1 MQTFFSL
8 RALADP
14 DMAETEKI
22 LRACVHCGF
31 CTATCPTYL
40 LTGDELDGPRGRIYL
55 IKEMF
60 EKERP
65 ADARTARHID
75 RCLSCLSCMT
85 TCPSGV
91 HFMHLVDHARA
102 HIETTYR
109 RPFVERVLRFGL
121 AFVLPRPALSRP
133 LFRFAAALR
142 PLARLLPRRLAAPF
156 ALAPSKLQPPSAVDS
171 PQVFA
176 AQGARKMRVALL
188 SGCVQTVIDTSI
200 NEATIRL
207 LTRHGVEVV
216 VAKGAGCCGAL
227 PHHLGKVDDSLRYA
241 RANIEAWW
249 REIENGGL
257 DHIVVNASGCG
268 TSVKDYGHMFRNDP
282 TLADKAAHISAMTR
296 DVTELLGKVRFAP
309 SGDAPKLRVAYHSAC
324 SLQHGQK
331 ISQEPVELLRAA
343 GFDVVGVPEGHI
355 CCGSAGT
362 YNVLQPHFAGELR
375 SRKVANIESVAPD
388 VVAAGNIGCIVQI
401 RSGTPIPVVH
411 TVELLDWASGGPPV
425 SFPTL
430 ATRAIGNP
438 EQGQNSWN
446 DSGFPVGPSVRRE

>member
-8 RALADP
+8 QALADP
-14 DMAETEKI
+14 EMAETEKI

-31 CTATCPTYL
+31 CSATCPTYL

-65 ADARTARHID
+65 ADARTALHID

-102 HIETTYR
+102 HIEKTYA
-109 RPFVERVLRFGL
+109 RPFAERAMRAAL
-121 AFVLPRPALSRP
+121 AFVLPRPSSRARCFASRRRSAP
-133 LFRFAAALR
+133 WRACCRADSRRRSRWRRPAFRLFPASTA
-142 PLARLLPRRLAAPF
+142 
-156 ALAPSKLQPPSAVDS
+156 

-188 SGCVQTVIDTSI
+188 NGCVQTVIDTSI

-241 RANIEAWW
+241 RANIDAWS
-249 REIENGGL
+249 REIDSGGL
-257 DHIVVNASGCG
+257 DHIVINASGCG

-282 TLADKAAHISAMTR
+282 ALADKAAHISAMTK
-296 DVTELLGKVRFAP
+296 DVTELMTEIGFAP

-331 ISQEPVELLRAA
+331 ISQEPVALLTAA
-343 GFDVVGVPEGHI
+343 GFNVVSVPEGHI

-362 YNVLQPHFAGELR
+362 YNVLQPKLADELR

-388 VVAAGNIGCIVQI
+388 IVAAGNIGCIVQI
-401 RSGTPIPVVH
+401 RSGTPVPVVH
-411 TVELLDWASGGPPV
+411 TVELLDWASGGPKAPNARGAARNALW
-425 SFPTL
+425 T
-430 ATRAIGNP
+430 
-438 EQGQNSWN
+438 
-446 DSGFPVGPSVRRE
+446 D

>member
-31 CTATCPTYL
+31 CNATCPTYL

-109 RPFVERVLRFGL
+109 RPFVERVMRTGL
-121 AFVLPRPALSRP
+121 AFVLPRPPLSRP
-133 LFRFAAALR
+133 LFRLAAALR

-156 ALAPSKLQPPSAVDS
+156 ALAPERLPPPSAVDS

-176 AQGARKMRVALL
+176 AQGARRMRVALL

-216 VAKGAGCCGAL
+216 VVEGAGCCGAL

-249 REIENGGL
+249 CEIENGGL

-282 TLADKAAHISAMTR
+282 TLADKAARISATTR
-296 DVTELLGKVRFAP
+296 DVTELLDKVGFAP

-401 RSGTPIPVVH
+401 RSGTEIPVVH
-411 TVELLDWASGGPPV
+411 TVELLDWASGGPAP
-425 SFPTL
+425 
-430 ATRAIGNP
+430 AAAK
-438 EQGQNSWN
+438 
-446 DSGFPVGPSVRRE
+446 

>member
-8 RALADP
+8 QALADP

-65 ADARTARHID
+65 ADAHTARHID

-102 HIETTYR
+102 HIEKTYA
-109 RPFVERVLRFGL
+109 RPVAERTMRAAL
-121 AFVLPRPALSRP
+121 AFVLPRPGLSRP
-133 LFRFAAALR
+133 LLRVVAALR
-142 PLARLLPRRLAAPF
+142 PLARVLPRRFSAPF
-156 ALAPSKLQPPSAVDS
+156 ALAPTRLSPASSVDR

-188 SGCVQTVIDTSI
+188 NGCIQTVIDTAI

-216 VAKGAGCCGAL
+216 AAKGAGCCGAL
-227 PHHLGKVDDSLRYA
+227 PHHLGKTDDSLRYA
-241 RANIEAWW
+241 RANIEAWS
-249 REIENGGL
+249 REIESGGL
-257 DHIVVNASGCG
+257 DCIVVNASGCG
-268 TSVKDYGHMFRNDP
+268 TSVKDYGHMFRNAP
-282 TLADKAAHISAMTR
+282 TLAEKAAQISSIAK
-296 DVTELLGKVRFAP
+296 DVTELVHDIGFAP
-309 SGDAPKLRVAYHSAC
+309 TGEAPKLRVAYHSAC

-331 ISQEPVELLRAA
+331 ISQEPVALLRAA
-343 GFDVVGVPEGHI
+343 GFDVVAVPEGHI

-362 YNVLQPHFAGELR
+362 YNVLQPEFADELL
-375 SRKVANIESVAPD
+375 SRKAANIESVAPD
-388 VVAAGNIGCIVQI
+388 VVAAGNIGCIVQL
-401 RSGTPIPVVH
+401 RSGTPTPVLH
-411 TVELLDWASGGPPV
+411 TVELLDWASGGPKPEK
-425 SFPTL
+425 L
-430 ATRAIGNP
+430 A
-438 EQGQNSWN
+438 
-446 DSGFPVGPSVRRE
+446 

>member
-8 RALADP
+8 QALADP

-55 IKEMF
+55 IKDMF
-60 EKERP
+60 EMERP
-65 ADARTARHID
+65 ADAHTARHID

-85 TCPSGV
+85 TCPSSV

-102 HIETTYR
+102 HIEQTYR
-109 RPFVERVLRFGL
+109 RPFEERAMRAAL
-121 AFVLPRPALSRP
+121 ASILPRPVLARP
-133 LFRFAAALR
+133 LFRLAAALR
-142 PLARLLPRRLAAPF
+142 PLACLAPRRIASAL
-156 ALAPSKLQPPSAVDS
+156 ALAPAWIPSASSVDS

-188 SGCVQTVIDTSI
+188 SGCVQTVLDTSI

-227 PHHLGKVDDSLRYA
+227 PHHLGKLDESLRYA
-241 RANIEAWW
+241 RANIEAWS
-249 REIENGGL
+249 REIGSGGL
-257 DHIVVNASGCG
+257 DHIVINASGCG

-282 TLADKAAHISAMTR
+282 TLAERSAHISLIAK
-296 DVTELLGKVRFAP
+296 DVTELLSKIGFAP
-309 SGDAPKLRVAYHSAC
+309 TGDAPRLRVAYHSAC

-331 ISQEPVELLRAA
+331 ISQEPVALLRAA
-343 GFDVVGVPEGHI
+343 GFEVVDVPEGHI

-375 SRKVANIESVAPD
+375 SRKVANIESLAPD
-388 VVAAGNIGCIVQI
+388 IVAAGNIGCIIQI
-401 RSGTPIPVVH
+401 RSGAAIPVVH
-411 TVELLDWASGGPPV
+411 TVQLLDWASGGPK
-425 SFPTL
+425 
-430 ATRAIGNP
+430 
-438 EQGQNSWN
+438 
-446 DSGFPVGPSVRRE
+446 PSALG

>member
-8 RALADP
+8 QALADP
-14 DMAETEKI
+14 DMAEAEKI

-55 IKEMF
+55 IKDMF

-65 ADARTARHID
+65 ADAHTARHID

-85 TCPSGV
+85 TCPSSV

-102 HIETTYR
+102 HIEQTFA
-109 RPFVERVLRFGL
+109 RPFAERVKRAAL
-121 AFVLPRPALSRP
+121 AFVLPRPALARQ
-133 LFRFAAALR
+133 LLRLAAALR
-142 PLARLLPRRLAAPF
+142 PLAGFLPRRVAAAL
-156 ALAPSKLQPPSAVDS
+156 ALAPERTPPASSVDS

-176 AQGARKMRVALL
+176 AQGERKMRVALL
-188 SGCVQTVIDTSI
+188 SGCVQTVLDTSI

-216 VAKGAGCCGAL
+216 VAEGAGCCGAL
-227 PHHLGKVDDSLRYA
+227 PHHLGKVDDSRRHA
-241 RANIEAWW
+241 RANIEAWS
-249 REIENGGL
+249 REIDSAGL

-282 TLADKAAHISAMTR
+282 TLADRAAQISSIAK
-296 DVTELLGKVRFAP
+296 DVTELLQEVGFKP
-309 SGDAPKLRVAYHSAC
+309 LGDAPKLRVAYHAAC

-331 ISQEPVELLRAA
+331 ISEEPVSLLQAA
-343 GFDVVGVPEGHI
+343 GFDVGTVPEGHI

-362 YNVLQPHFAGELR
+362 YNVLQPEFADELR
-375 SRKVANIESVAPD
+375 ARKLANIESVAPD
-388 VVAAGNIGCIVQI
+388 IVAAGNIGCIIQI
-401 RSGTPIPVVH
+401 RSGTSTPVVH
-411 TVELLDWASGGPPV
+411 TVELLDWASGGPKPPAAQK
-425 SFPTL
+425 SDMIHGGGHGD
-430 ATRAIGNP
+430 ATAGYIGCKACGRA
-438 EQGQNSWN
+438 
-446 DSGFPVGPSVRRE
+446 

>member
-14 DMAETEKI
+14 EMAETEKI

-31 CTATCPTYL
+31 CSATCPTYL

-65 ADARTARHID
+65 ADAQTALHID

-85 TCPSGV
+85 TCPSSV

-102 HIETTYR
+102 HIEKTYR
-109 RPFVERVLRFGL
+109 RPFVERAMRAAL
-121 AFVLPRPALSRP
+121 AFVLPRPSFTRP
-133 LFRFAAALR
+133 LIRIAAALR
-142 PLARLLPRRLAAPF
+142 PLAHFLPRRLAGPF
-156 ALAPSKLQPPSAVDS
+156 ALAPARLQASSQVDC

-188 SGCVQTVIDTSI
+188 NGCVQKVLDTSI

-241 RANIEAWW
+241 RANIDAWS
-249 REIENGGL
+249 REIESGGL
-257 DHIVVNASGCG
+257 DHIVINASGCG
-268 TSVKDYGHMFRNDP
+268 TSVKDYGHMFHNDP
-282 TLADKAAHISAMTR
+282 ILADKAAHISSIAK
-296 DVTELLGKVRFAP
+296 DVTELLQGIGFAP
-309 SGDAPKLRVAYHSAC
+309 SGDVPRLRVAYHSAC

-331 ISQEPVELLRAA
+331 ISQEPVALLRAA
-343 GFDVVGVPEGHI
+343 GFDVFAVPEGHI

-362 YNVLQPHFAGELR
+362 YNVLQPKLAEELR

-388 VVAAGNIGCIVQI
+388 IVAAGNIGCIIQI
-401 RSGTPIPVVH
+401 RSGLSIPVLH
-411 TVELLDWASGGPPV
+411 TVELLDWASGGPK
-425 SFPTL
+425 
-430 ATRAIGNP
+430 
-438 EQGQNSWN
+438 
-446 DSGFPVGPSVRRE
+446 PSAAG

>member
-8 RALADP
+8 RALANP

-31 CTATCPTYL
+31 CSATCPTYL

-65 ADARTARHID
+65 ADARTALHID

-102 HIETTYR
+102 HIEKTYV
-109 RPFVERVLRFGL
+109 RPVTERALRAAL
-121 AFVLPRPALSRP
+121 AFVLPRPSLARP
-133 LFRFAAALR
+133 LFRVAAALR

-156 ALAPSKLQPPSAVDS
+156 ALAPPSLPPVSSVDT

-176 AQGARKMRVALL
+176 ARGARKMRVALL
-188 SGCVQTVIDTSI
+188 NGCVQTVIDTSI

-227 PHHLGKVDDSLRYA
+227 PHHLGKVDDSLRFA
-241 RANIEAWW
+241 RANIDAWT
-249 REIENGGL
+249 REIDSGGL

-282 TLADKAAHISAMTR
+282 ALADQAAHISAMTR
-296 DVTELLGKVRFAP
+296 DVTELMTEIGFAP

-331 ISQEPVELLRAA
+331 ISQEPVALLVAA
-343 GFDVVGVPEGHI
+343 GFNVVSVPEGHI

-362 YNVLQPHFAGELR
+362 YNVLQPKLADELR

-388 VVAAGNIGCIVQI
+388 IVAAGNIGCIVQI
-401 RSGTPIPVVH
+401 RSGTPVSVVH
-411 TVELLDWASGGPPV
+411 TVELLDWASGGPKPDA
-425 SFPTL
+425 L
-430 ATRAIGNP
+430 ARGEIG
-438 EQGQNSWN
+438 SAV
-446 DSGFPVGPSVRRE
+446 F

>member
-31 CTATCPTYL
+31 CNATCPTYL

-65 ADARTARHID
+65 ADTHTVRHID

-102 HIETTYR
+102 HIEKTFA
-109 RPFVERVLRFGL
+109 RPFAERTMRAAL
-121 AFVLPRPALSRP
+121 ALVLPRPALARP
-133 LFRFAAALR
+133 LLRVAAALR
-142 PLARLLPRRLAAPF
+142 PLARFLPRRVAAAL
-156 ALAPSKLQPPSAVDS
+156 ALAPSHLQPVSSVDA

-188 SGCVQTVIDTSI
+188 NGCVQTVLYTSI

-227 PHHLGKVDDSLRYA
+227 PHHLGKVDESLRHA
-241 RANIEAWW
+241 RANVEAWW
-249 REIENGGL
+249 REIDSDGL
-257 DHIVVNASGCG
+257 VHVVVNASGCG
-268 TSVKDYGHMFRNDP
+268 ASVKDYGHMFRNDP
-282 TLADKAAHISAMTR
+282 TLADKAVRISAMTKY
-296 DVTELLGKVRFAP
+296 VTELLLEIGFAP

-331 ISQEPVELLRAA
+331 ISQEPVALLRAA
-343 GFDVVGVPEGHI
+343 GFDVVAVPDGHI

-362 YNVLQPHFAGELR
+362 YNVLQPKFAGELLT
-375 SRKVANIESVAPD
+375 RKVINIERVAPD
-388 VVAAGNIGCIVQI
+388 IVAAGNIGCIVQI
-401 RSGTPIPVVH
+401 RSGAAVPVVH
-411 TVELLDWASGGPPV
+411 TVELLDWASGGPK
-425 SFPTL
+425 
-430 ATRAIGNP
+430 
-438 EQGQNSWN
+438 
-446 DSGFPVGPSVRRE
+446 PSAAWKS